1 MTSRLDELK
10 KKNLLCVIFIIVH
23 TCVHEIFVSSNYVN
37 VYTILLTII
46 IQLSFQE
53 KSLVMICREK
63 NVKLTN
69 WRHPY
74 FSHFRW
80 MVWGAGK
87 FVVKTARVY
96 RVNRITQ
103 FTQFTVSDSVSVT
116 L

>member
-1 MTSRLDELK
+1 MLR
-10 KKNLLCVIFIIVH
+10 
-23 TCVHEIFVSSNYVN
+23 YA
-37 VYTILLTII
+37 
-46 IQLSFQE
+46 E
-53 KSLVMICREK
+53 KK

-74 FSHFRW
+74 LSHFCW

-96 RVNRITQ
+96 RVNESHVSY
-103 FTQFTVSDSVSVT
+103 FTHQSLHYPKFLGGQIEISHVPDFDFLNGCQNSLMSQCTEFFLEIRLFDS